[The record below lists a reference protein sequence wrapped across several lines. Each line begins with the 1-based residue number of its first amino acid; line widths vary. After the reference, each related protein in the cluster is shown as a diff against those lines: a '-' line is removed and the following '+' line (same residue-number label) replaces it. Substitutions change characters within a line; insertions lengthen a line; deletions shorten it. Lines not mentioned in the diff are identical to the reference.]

1 VLCGR
6 KEYWTR
12 VMNERAST
20 LDDATLKMGLLME
33 SAQAH
38 QKLAEG
44 QLERLR
50 AHTQDLDG
58 IVREEIRRTLVEE
71 LQALRAEMTRAAR
84 ALQRLRSGNALRGAV
99 WSLGVTVLCSAVP
112 IAVAR
117 WVLPSAAEVA
127 ALRARRDEL
136 TANLTRLEQQG
147 ARIDWRHCGDSKRIC
162 VRVDRKAPTYGD
174 KGDYF
179 VIEAAP

>member
-1 VLCGR
+1 
-6 KEYWTR
+6 
-12 VMNERAST
+12 MNERATT
-20 LDDATLKMGLLME
+20 LDDATVKMGLLME

-58 IVREEIRRTLVEE
+58 VVRDEIRRTLVEE
-71 LQALRAEMTRAAR
+71 LRALSAEAASAAR
-84 ALQRLRSGNALRGAV
+84 VLQKLRSDNAVRGAA
-99 WSLGVTVLCSAVP
+99 WSLAAALACSAVP
-112 IAVAR
+112 ISVAR
-117 WVLPSAAEVA
+117 WVLPSASEVA
-127 ALRARRDEL
+127 ALRVRRDEL

-174 KGDYF
+174 KGDYY
-179 VIEAAP
+179 VIEGAP

>member
-1 VLCGR
+1 
-6 KEYWTR
+6 
-12 VMNERAST
+12 MSERAST

-38 QKLAEG
+38 QKLAET

-58 IVREEIRRTLVEE
+58 IVRDEIRRTLIEE

-84 ALQRLRSGNALRGAV
+84 ALQKLRSGNALRGAL
-99 WSLGVTVLCSAVP
+99 WTFAATVLCSGVP

-117 WVLPSAAEVA
+117 WVLPSAGEVA

-136 TANLTRLEQQG
+136 TANLARLEQQG
-147 ARIDWRHCGDSKRIC
+147 ARIDWRHCGESKRIC
-162 VRVDRKAPTYGD
+162 VRVDRKGPAYGE
-174 KGDYF
+174 KGDYY